1 MVKIGPVEIRGA
13 FALAPM
19 AGVTDFAFR
28 KLCREH
34 GAALTVSEMISA
46 RALCYHDAKTKEL
59 LYMPS
64 GEHPSSVQIFGHEPE
79 IMAEGAR
86 RALEL
91 SGAEI
96 LDINMGCPVPKVVK
110 NGEGSAMLL
119 DPDNAARCVEAA
131 VSHGGGKPVT
141 IKMRIGFYGKPGA
154 DGSAEAGRYGVQAD
168 GSSAYDYVGFAKLM
182 ERAGASAV
190 AVHGRTREQ
199 YYSGKANWN
208 SVAEIAAALSI
219 PVAGN
224 GDVCSAEDARKM
236 IQKTGCRMVLIGRAA
251 LGNPWIFAEWRDPAA
266 GKRFR
271 TAEEISAEMLKH
283 FELLRQI
290 KGERTAVMEMR
301 KHFGWYTKG
310 VRGAAELRRQV
321 NTALSAD
328 QMISYINDAA
338 GLTAGVHR

>member
-1 MVKIGPVEIRGA
+1 MTEYLGLSLDSPM
-13 FALAPM
+13 ALAPL
-19 AGVTDFAFR
+19 AGISDSAFR
-28 KLCREH
+28 RLAREQ
-34 GAALTVSEMISA
+34 GAALSCTEMVS
-46 RALCYHDAKTKEL
+46 AKGLYYKSPGTEEL
-59 LYMPS
+59 LAIDPS
-64 GEHPSSVQIFGHEPE
+64 EGPVGIQIFGSEPDM
-79 IMAEGAR
+79 IAFAADKLKDR
-86 RALEL
+86 PNAF
-91 SGAEI
+91 

-208 SVAEIAAALSI
+208 SVAEIAEALSI

-224 GDVCSAEDARKM
+224 GDVCSAEDAREM

-321 NTALSAD
+321 NTALSDD